1 MQDEDSKTAVLRSE
15 VRRLGDLEAP
25 AAVWDSIERTLA
37 RGRGWLVEPKFA
49 LSMAAGIVAAIVIT
63 VLWADP
69 FSRPAVD
76 PLGDLL
82 QRSRELETRIASI
95 PARAQ
100 WGDTSRVL
108 VYRISSVDRSFN
120 RLWVEGSASNRE
132 GSAKRRLSEEALMRR
147 RVALMESLVEVERRR
162 QGMLQKIAY

>member
-1 MQDEDSKTAVLRSE
+1 MQDEDSKTAALRSE
-15 VRRLGDLEAP
+15 LRRLGDLEAP
-25 AAVWDSIERTLA
+25 AAVWDSIQRTLA
-37 RGRGWLVEPKFA
+37 RGRGWLLQPKFA
-49 LSMAAGIVAAIVIT
+49 LSMAAGVVAAIVLT

-76 PLGDLL
+76 PLGELL

-108 VYRISSVDRSFN
+108 VYRISSVDRSLN
-120 RLWVEGSASNRE
+120 RMWAEGGASPRVSE
-132 GSAKRRLSEEALMRR
+132 EEALMRR
-147 RVALMESLVEVERRR
+147 RVELMESLVEVERRR
-162 QGMLQKIAY
+162 RQGMLQKIAY